1 MNYQQRK
8 FAKTTKRF
16 LPLLLALILTFVL
29 SSSALA
35 AGKPDQTGKKP
46 DPETKQHD
54 NGKRTG
60 DETDS
65 PSAKAEKK
73 QYKGISVEKI
83 ALAIDN
89 LTDETQRAEL
99 TALLETYLAA
109 LDGKDTALTDKTGSL
124 SELSQAASEARQA
137 LKDGLSAAGY
147 TLGSVLGWQEWK
159 EWQVNEPLN
168 LTQIT
173 AAIAAL
179 EEGDEAKAQ
188 LTSLLTA
195 YQELLAQQEAAGE
208 DSLDQAKEAAQAARE
223 ALLQA
228 LYEAGL
234 LPIVEPTE
242 IPPAEVPAE
251 TPAQ

>member
-1 MNYQQRK
+1 MNHQQSK
-8 FAKTTKRF
+8 FTKIAKRL
-16 LPLLLALILTFVL
+16 LPLLLALVLTFAL
-29 SSSALA
+29 SGSALA
-35 AGKPDQTGKKP
+35 AGKPDQTGKKQ
-46 DPETKQHD
+46 DPEKKQHD

-65 PSAKAEKK
+65 PSDKVEKK

-89 LTDETQRAEL
+89 LTDETQKAEL

-109 LDGKDTALTDKTGSL
+109 LDSKDAALTDKTGSL

-137 LKDGLSAAGY
+137 LKDGLAAAGY

-168 LTQIT
+168 LDEIT
-173 AAIAAL
+173 AVIAAL
-179 EEGDEAKAQ
+179 EDGNETKAQ
-188 LTSLLTA
+188 LTTLLTD
-195 YQELLAQQEAAGE
+195 YQELLAKQAAAGE
-208 DSLDQAKEAAQAARE
+208 DSFDQAKEAAEAARE